1 MKRSRPIVCLAW
13 SIRDVQLYKSLLSDS
28 EVIIVCARLSSWLYA
43 KFSLVSCVA
52 FFMPFWKYRK
62 KKSWNNRNMDLISDY
77 DLRFYNNTCISSVD
91 LWAME
96 TYLAEKLKGT
106 PLKLLL
112 LPGEFRLREQAMI
125 RQLGNTNKTVFWEA
139 GPPGSIYFSPYGTNA
154 NAKLELTYKGRGVPQ
169 MLEEKNTQC
178 IAAINHKIRPW
189 DKLFLGVDYI
199 YLLIL
204 KLLSYLEFDELLPA
218 KQKLKMPRNVHQHFN
233 RSECEGKSLV
243 IFYGQVEED
252 VNQSHFGITEI
263 QLKGF
268 LDETGLAG
276 DKYQV
281 LLKTHPRQQVNKTN
295 TFLSETIQ
303 SLCFYSDQVSRTFE
317 YFDKVYHVT
326 INSNVALELLL
337 QGNNVTILGRS
348 IYSNLA
354 GVSQSLNYKETCPEV
369 IKNGAESFVKAMFLS
384 IDYRNRKFL
393 KLQRFSKFLEA
404 LTEKSN
410 D

>member
-1 MKRSRPIVCLAW
+1 
-13 SIRDVQLYKSLLSDS
+13 
-28 EVIIVCARLSSWLYA
+28 
-43 KFSLVSCVA
+43 
-52 FFMPFWKYRK
+52 
-62 KKSWNNRNMDLISDY
+62 
-77 DLRFYNNTCISSVD
+77 
-91 LWAME
+91 
-96 TYLAEKLKGT
+96 
-106 PLKLLL
+106 
-112 LPGEFRLREQAMI
+112 
-125 RQLGNTNKTVFWEA
+125 
-139 GPPGSIYFSPYGTNA
+139 
-154 NAKLELTYKGRGVPQ
+154 
-169 MLEEKNTQC
+169 
-178 IAAINHKIRPW
+178 
-189 DKLFLGVDYI
+189 I

-369 IKNGAESFVKAMFLS
+369 
-384 IDYRNRKFL
+384 
-393 KLQRFSKFLEA
+393 
-404 LTEKSN
+404 
-410 D
+410 